1 MQWMYFCIVPLKC
14 HGLFFF
20 FAKLNVMDLMLF
32 NEHRDIPI
40 MAIFSRD
47 CRLLQLKPPSV
58 FSHSVLMG
66 Q

>member
-1 MQWMYFCIVPLKC
+1 MKIRIIYRYRYNECIFVLS
-14 HGLFFF
+14 LLNVTDFFFFF

-47 CRLLQLKPPSV
+47 CRL
-58 FSHSVLMG
+58 
-66 Q
+66 